1 MKNIQQKVEK
11 KKIHFCKNCEWG
23 DYPEKCIPQTEE
35 LGTTVAEKECSICG
49 NPECE
54 HHLLLC
60 ANDCPTC
67 FAESDGGKEWVKRGG
82 KLNYNQP
89 TPKVAEEKECS
100 CGAEEKSYSDTI
112 TFPNKIVL
120 NPPTKAE
127 EWA

>member
-1 MKNIQQKVEK
+1 MEK
-11 KKIHFCKNCEWG
+11 EQCTCKENSCLSDCNRRHTCKTFWC
-23 DYPEKCIPQTEE
+23 EKCRPQTEE

-89 TPKVAEEKECS
+89 TPKVAEE
-100 CGAEEKSYSDTI
+100 EKSYSDTI
-112 TFPNKIVL
+112 NFPNK
-120 NPPTKAE
+120 NG
-127 EWA
+127 